1 MNPIRPL
8 RFMRFILIVAVMAVV
23 TACTGEAP
31 VDEQGATRLL
41 KEYYQ
46 YIQADD
52 LDHAVGLYQEKDR
65 ATWKAFLQN
74 NQMSLGKLKQ
84 YQIDHMEMNTVFSG
98 VYFVFTIDAQYD
110 KHEATEII
118 TIFQEVDQKHPWLD
132 YHKTKLSDVSATM

>member
-1 MNPIRPL
+1 MTPIHPL
-8 RFMRFILIVAVMAVV
+8 RAVRLLFIVALVALMS
-23 TACTGEAP
+23 ACSGEAP

-46 YIQADD
+46 YIQANDVE
-52 LDHAVGLYQEKDR
+52 HAAGLYQEKDR

-74 NQMSLGKLKQ
+74 NQQSLGGLKQ

-98 VYFVFTIDAQYD
+98 VYFVYTIDAQYD